1 MSTTFDER
9 ERAFESRFAQ
19 EEELRFK
26 ARARRNR
33 LLATWAVERM
43 QLTGDAAS
51 SYVTSLTEETLVAS
65 DEALLARLAADF
77 RACGIVEPLASL
89 RREMERCIALVRAE
103 GRVGLALDQGSSA

>member
-33 LLATWAVERM
+33 LLATWAVEQMR
-43 QLTGDAAS
+43 LNGDAAS
-51 SYVTSLTEETLVAS
+51 GYVTSFTEDAVVTS
-65 DEALLARLAADF
+65 DEALLSRLQADLS
-77 RACGIVEPLASL
+77 ACSIDEPLPSL
-89 RREMERCIALVRAE
+89 HLEMERCIALVHAE